1 MEDLNAADPG
11 TLAAA
16 VHPPVR
22 LADWPAEI
30 GHEKPKSSRD
40 LINM

>member
-1 MEDLNAADPG
+1 MKGLNAADPG
-11 TLAAA
+11 TLATA
-16 VHPPVR
+16 VRPPVSPTW
-22 LADWPAEI
+22 AAEI